1 MDREPN
7 EKQAELLKKKGNEEF
22 IKGNV
27 SKSIELYTQSI
38 HLYPTS
44 MCYGNRSF
52 AYYKL
57 ERFEEALQDATTSV
71 QLDKHY
77 PKGYFRRAEAQMAL
91 KNYDQAIK
99 DYEHTNSLQPVLE
112 ISDKI
117 DECMNRKQDEII
129 KKERNDRLN
138 SGIFV
143 IQSFIYKKNF
153 IHRIPSKIIIF

>member
-1 MDREPN
+1 MDNEAK

-22 IKGNV
+22 RKGNI

-38 HLYPTS
+38 DLYPTS
-44 MCYGNRSF
+44 ICYGNRSF

-57 ERFEEALQDATTSV
+57 EKFEKSLNDATTSV
-71 QLDKHY
+71 ELDKRY

-99 DYEHTNSLQPVLE
+99 DYEHTNSLQPTPE

-117 DECMNRKQDEII
+117 DKCKIRKQDEII
-129 KKERNDRLN
+129 KKERNARLN
-138 SGIFV
+138 SGNLIM
-143 IQSFIYKKNF
+143 SLL
-153 IHRIPSKIIIF
+153 IHKEY